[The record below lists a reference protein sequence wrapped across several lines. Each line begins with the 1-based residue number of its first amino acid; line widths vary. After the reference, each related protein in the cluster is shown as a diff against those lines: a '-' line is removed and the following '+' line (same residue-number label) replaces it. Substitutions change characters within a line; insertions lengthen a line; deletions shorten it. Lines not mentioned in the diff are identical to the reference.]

1 MTGIASGLAHL
12 GLIPITYT
20 IATFNTIRCLEQ
32 IKLDVCYPN
41 LPVIIVG
48 TGAGLSYS
56 SLGSTHHSIEDIAL
70 LRSIPN
76 LSILCPSDPEEVKKL
91 LDDAIK
97 LNGPV
102 YLRLGKKNEPVVE
115 SRRKIGKSNIIVNGK
130 NNLII
135 SVGNILIE
143 AINAS
148 KKLKRAKIENSVIDL
163 RYIKPL
169 EGKVLKTAFKKFK
182 RIFVIEEH
190 FINGGAGSSIIEW
203 ANKNGYDANKINFL
217 SETAV
222 EDIMGDPNN
231 ATNYEFSQQC
241 TKNYSTSGTLAE
253 KAKSNKSLVCACLL
267 HDYGHF
273 ILDEPNDLVIKNL
286 DGKHEEIGYQYLQK
300 LNNVSRFAINFNLFL
315 RIY

>member
-1 MTGIASGLAHL
+1 MRNAFAKELSNIAQKNKKIVLLSGDIGNRLFDNFRKNFPTRFHNCGIAEASMTGIASGLAHL

-203 ANKNGYDANKINFL
+203 ANKNGYDANKINLIGIENNFVNSAGNQSSAREKVGL
-217 SETAV
+217 S
-222 EDIMGDPNN
+222 
-231 ATNYEFSQQC
+231 S
-241 TKNYSTSGTLAE
+241 E
-253 KAKSNKSLVCACLL
+253 KIFKKIVQ
-267 HDYGHF
+267 
-273 ILDEPNDLVIKNL
+273 IIK
-286 DGKHEEIGYQYLQK
+286 KK
-300 LNNVSRFAINFNLFL
+300 
-315 RIY
+315 